1 MSEYINNYVFYAYF
15 LLPWIMQR
23 GYRCDAD
30 EVYGMSRSFV

>member
-1 MSEYINNYVFYAYF
+1 MSEYINNYVFYAYYF
-15 LLPWIMQR
+15 VALDHAR